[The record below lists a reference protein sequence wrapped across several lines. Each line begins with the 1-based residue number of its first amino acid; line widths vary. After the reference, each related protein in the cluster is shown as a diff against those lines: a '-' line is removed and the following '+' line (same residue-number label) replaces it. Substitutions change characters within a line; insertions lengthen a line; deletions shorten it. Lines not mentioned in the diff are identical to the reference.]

1 MENVSYPGKHT
12 VVHSA
17 GYMHTVPTSPKTMPK
32 HEKILMKKLS
42 TESPWPPGI
51 RRRLIRAVEI
61 GGQARRVGLVRKRQ
75 RTACGN
81 RRRTT

>member
-32 HEKILMKKLS
+32 HEKIIMKKLS

-51 RRRLIRAVEI
+51 RRRLIRAVEM
-61 GGQARRVGLVRKRQ
+61 GDKLEGSDS
-75 RTACGN
+75 
-81 RRRTT
+81 

>member
-32 HEKILMKKLS
+32 YEKILIKKLS

-51 RRRLIRAVEI
+51 RRRLIRAFS
-61 GGQARRVGLVRKRQ
+61 GLWL
-75 RTACGN
+75 TEGN
-81 RRRTT
+81 FWGEGSLNSF